1 MPLRGVTPQ
10 ASDMRFKIML
20 VGPPNGGKTTA
31 AIQMPYNYII
41 DMEKGTS
48 QYYDTIIKNNGK
60 VVHTTD
66 WRVVEDEIQC
76 LATEKHPYKT
86 VTLDPASIYW
96 EKVQELWD
104 SKFVAA
110 QTREDLLQDFG
121 MRFWVK
127 VKKQYRKLRSI
138 LMNLDMNVI
147 VVAHEVDKYTGM
159 NITGVKPDLDKKD
172 EFAFD
177 FTFRLVKENNKYFA
191 YTLKQRIDLNK
202 PAFPDKFIWS
212 YDNLIKIYG
221 KDAIEKETLHA
232 RGDKIEI
239 NPESAVKEEK
249 KPVTTITP
257 PDLLEPVKSLLRKE
271 KIKQDD
277 FVIFLKDIVQW
288 DIERLTDLTQKKVDL
303 IMTSWESKILPKY
316 QEMKAKEIPPPP
328 PKKRK
333 PKVNDKDKP
342 EPIKEE
348 DKPTKIIQTEVP
360 DLSKIDDK
368 QKENIKDQLEKN
380 KVTEKQF
387 FSFIS
392 VTSWDE
398 ITHDGA
404 ERLIV
409 NLQPMLTTLSD
420 KE

>member
-20 VGPPNGGKTTA
+20 EGPPGGGKSTA
-31 AIQMPYNYII
+31 AIQVPDNYII

-48 QYYDTIIKNNGK
+48 RYYKTIQKNRGK
-60 VVHTTD
+60 VVQTKD

-76 LATEKHPYKT
+76 LATEKHPFKT
-86 VTLDPASIYW
+86 VTLDPITVYW
-96 EKVQELWD
+96 ELVQELWD

-127 VKKQYRKLRSI
+127 VKKQYRRLRKI
-138 LMNLDMNVI
+138 LMDLDMNVI
-147 VVAHEVDKYTGM
+147 LIAHEIDKYSGQQVVGT
-159 NITGVKPDLDKKD
+159 KPDSDKKD
-172 EFAFD
+172 EFALD
-177 FTFRLVKENNKYFA
+177 FTFRLVKENNKYVA
-191 YTLKQRIDLNK
+191 YTLKQRIDIGDQV
-202 PAFPDKFIWS
+202 FPDKFIWS
-212 YDNLIKIYG
+212 YDNLTKFYG
-221 KDAIEKETLHA
+221 KDALEKETLHA

-239 NPESAVKEEK
+239 DPETIVKEEK
-249 KPVTTITP
+249 KPVTTIITP
-257 PDLLEPVKSLLRKE
+257 DILEPIKSLLRKE

-348 DKPTKIIQTEVP
+348 DKPPKIIQTEIP
-360 DLSKIDDK
+360 DLLKIDDE

-380 KVTEKQF
+380 KVTEEQF

-409 NLQPMLTTLSD
+409 NLQPMLTALSD